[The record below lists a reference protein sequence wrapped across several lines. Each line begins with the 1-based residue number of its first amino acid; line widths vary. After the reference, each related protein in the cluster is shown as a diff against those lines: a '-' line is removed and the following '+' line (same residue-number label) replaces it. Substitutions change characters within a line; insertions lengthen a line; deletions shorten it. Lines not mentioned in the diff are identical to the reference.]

1 MKGIL
6 AILGKGKPLASRD
19 DEPSGEDMDE
29 EEADDEGG
37 DAREASD
44 LAFEALK
51 SDDKD
56 GFYEALKSFHKACGK
71 Y

>member
-6 AILGKGKPLASRD
+6 AILGKGKPFAKTSRD

-29 EEADDEGG
+29 EETDDSGG

-51 SDDKD
+51 ADDKD
-56 GFYEALKSFHKACGK
+56 GFFDALKSFVKAC
-71 Y
+71 